1 MKKVLILFGGNSF
14 EHKVSCMSAKSILNN
29 IDNTKYDVTPVAID
43 KNNKWYIYK
52 GDIANI
58 EKWHSEYIIEIENIV
73 EFIKQF
79 DIVFP
84 VLHGA
89 NGEDGRLQ
97 GMLDLFNIKYVGC
110 KTLPSAVCMD
120 KIFSKYIFNYLN
132 IPQVPFTE
140 VTNDI
145 SINDIISEIN
155 FPMIVK
161 PANGGSSI
169 GISKVNNK
177 KELKK
182 AIKEAYK
189 YDNKVLVEKYV
200 IARELECAVLVD
212 KNIKVS
218 NVGEIKAANEF
229 YDYNAKYE
237 NNKSYTI
244 IPADLPD
251 SVVTQIQEYAKK
263 AFIGTNASSLS
274 RVDFFY
280 DEINNEIYL
289 NEINTMPGFTEISMY
304 PQLFINE
311 GYTYKE
317 LINILI
323 ENA

>member
-14 EHKVSCMSAKSILNN
+14 EYKVSCMSAKSILNN

-58 EKWHSEYIIEIENIV
+58 EKWHNEYIIEIENIV

-110 KTLPSAVCMD
+110 KTLPSAICMD

-200 IARELECAVLVD
+200 IARELECAVLID

>member
-58 EKWHSEYIIEIENIV
+58 EKWHNEYIIEIENIV

-132 IPQVPFTE
+132 IPQIPFTE

-169 GISKVNNK
+169 GINKVNNK

>member
-120 KIFSKYIFNYLN
+120 KIFSKYIFHYLN

>member
-1 MKKVLILFGGNSF
+1 
-14 EHKVSCMSAKSILNN
+14 
-29 IDNTKYDVTPVAID
+29 
-43 KNNKWYIYK
+43 
-52 GDIANI
+52 
-58 EKWHSEYIIEIENIV
+58 
-73 EFIKQF
+73 
-79 DIVFP
+79 
-84 VLHGA
+84 
-89 NGEDGRLQ
+89 
-97 GMLDLFNIKYVGC
+97 MLDLFNIKYVGC

-177 KELKK
+177 KELKN

-244 IPADLPD
+244 IPADIPD

>member
-14 EHKVSCMSAKSILNN
+14 EHNVSCMSAKSILNN
-29 IDNTKYDVTPVAID
+29 IDNAKYDVTAALID

-52 GDIANI
+52 GDIVNI
-58 EKWHSEYIIEIENIV
+58 EKWHSEYIVEIENIV
-73 EFIKQF
+73 EFIKHF

-110 KTLPSAVCMD
+110 KTLSSAVCMD
-120 KIFSKYIFNYLN
+120 KIFSKYVFNYLN
-132 IPQVPFTE
+132 IPVVPFVE
-140 VTNDI
+140 VTESTVLNEVI
-145 SINDIISEIN
+145 TQFS

-189 YDNKVLVEKYV
+189 YDSKVLIEKYIV
-200 IARELECAVLVD
+200 GRELECAVLVNKD
-212 KNIKVS
+212 IEVS
-218 NVGEIKAANEF
+218 TVGEIKAANEF

-244 IPADLPD
+244 IPAELPD
-251 SVVTQIQEYAKK
+251 TVITKIQDYAKK
-263 AFIGTNASSLS
+263 AFIGINASSLS

-280 DEINNEIYL
+280 DEINNQIYL

-317 LINILI
+317 LISILI
-323 ENA
+323 ENT

>member
-58 EKWHSEYIIEIENIV
+58 EKWHNEYIIEIENIV

-132 IPQVPFTE
+132 IPQIPFTE

-169 GISKVNNK
+169 GINKVNNK

-280 DEINNEIYL
+280 DEIYNEIYL

>member
-1 MKKVLILFGGNSF
+1 
-14 EHKVSCMSAKSILNN
+14 
-29 IDNTKYDVTPVAID
+29 
-43 KNNKWYIYK
+43 
-52 GDIANI
+52 
-58 EKWHSEYIIEIENIV
+58 
-73 EFIKQF
+73 
-79 DIVFP
+79 
-84 VLHGA
+84 
-89 NGEDGRLQ
+89 
-97 GMLDLFNIKYVGC
+97 
-110 KTLPSAVCMD
+110 MD

-263 AFIGTNASSLS
+263 AFIGTKASSLS

>member
-1 MKKVLILFGGNSF
+1 
-14 EHKVSCMSAKSILNN
+14 
-29 IDNTKYDVTPVAID
+29 
-43 KNNKWYIYK
+43 
-52 GDIANI
+52 
-58 EKWHSEYIIEIENIV
+58 
-73 EFIKQF
+73 
-79 DIVFP
+79 
-84 VLHGA
+84 
-89 NGEDGRLQ
+89 
-97 GMLDLFNIKYVGC
+97 
-110 KTLPSAVCMD
+110 
-120 KIFSKYIFNYLN
+120 
-132 IPQVPFTE
+132 
-140 VTNDI
+140 
-145 SINDIISEIN
+145 
-155 FPMIVK
+155 MIVK

-169 GISKVNNK
+169 GINKVNNK

-200 IARELECAVLVD
+200 IARELECAVLID